1 MVTMNFIKKY
11 FLHRK
16 LVELEYKL
24 ERHYALAQLKV
35 ALEYKVNRHYA
46 LSTRKAELEAK
57 RTNFFTKSWN
67 QYQYN
72 HVMPEYELLSK
83 QLLMIQS

>member
-1 MVTMNFIKKY
+1 MNFIKKH
-11 FLHRK
+11 L
-16 LVELEYKL
+16 L
-24 ERHYALAQLKV
+24 ERELI

-46 LSTRKAELEAK
+46 LSTRKPELET
-57 RTNFFTKSWN
+57 RQSNFFTRTWN

-83 QLLMIQS
+83 QLPMIQSRIKDIKDQLIK